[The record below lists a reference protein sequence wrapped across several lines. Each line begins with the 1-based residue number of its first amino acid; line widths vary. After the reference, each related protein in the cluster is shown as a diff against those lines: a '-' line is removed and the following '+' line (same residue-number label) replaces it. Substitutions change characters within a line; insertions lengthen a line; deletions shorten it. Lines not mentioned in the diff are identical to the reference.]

1 MKKETYLWVVVC
13 VWRGLPEGVELF
25 SREALAKKREDEL
38 RKKISQEDEVSV
50 FCVARP
56 S

>member
-1 MKKETYLWVVVC
+1 MKKSRYAWAVVR

-25 SREALAKKREDEL
+25 AQEALARKREHEL
-38 RKKISQEDEVSV
+38 RKKISQEDEVGV